1 MGQAIRQLLVDC
13 WNRDAIARP
22 SFRTIIDR
30 IRLMQTAPARSCPG
44 ETHLSLAPE
53 APKRLALRC
62 CFHQISWSTRSTV
75 FDGSPAGVT
84 AASGACAGLQ
94 RRTASRRTGRRGR
107 ATSRPSP
114 QPCALRPPARLPARP
129 HRRPP
134 SAIAA
139 PNARSTTA
147 CPDRLGLVFVS
158 RWAVLF
164 ADGSVAGGTLS
175 THIGYSKYSS
185 HRSAWRSRTQ
195 LEGAA
200 DCVEPATRRT
210 VAGWTRLS
218 RG

>member
-30 IRLMQTAPARSCPG
+30 IRLMQTAPAKSAGCPG

-53 APKRLALRC
+53 APQRLALRC
-62 CFHQISWSTRSTV
+62 CISSDLMEYSEYRFRREPGRFYGGLGGVGWS
-75 FDGSPAGVT
+75 
-84 AASGACAGLQ
+84 AASHCLTKDRETWKGDLQ
-94 RRTASRRTGRRGR
+94 AKS
-107 ATSRPSP
+107 A
-114 QPCALRPPARLPARP
+114 ALRTPPARP

-158 RWAVLF
+158 GWAVLF
-164 ADGSVAGGTLS
+164 VDGSVAGGTLS

-185 HRSAWRSRTQ
+185 HRSA
-195 LEGAA
+195 
-200 DCVEPATRRT
+200 
-210 VAGWTRLS
+210 
-218 RG
+218 